1 MKWNHLH
8 KTLRTATLIGMSS
21 ALVTSCAIFKKD
33 AEPEPEIVTR
43 TQSDLTRPAPTVAKP
58 KPKVTTPKPAS
69 TSYSHRTNPSSNLPV
84 KSAAG
89 VTHYSG
95 NPGLPY
101 IALTFDDG
109 PHPVHT
115 PKLLNT
121 LKSHNVKA
129 TFYVTGQNAS
139 RYPSII
145 RRIVNEGH
153 EIGNHT
159 YTHPN
164 LTKLSD
170 AAVRSQLDKSVSAI
184 VSAAG
189 VKPRTFRP
197 PYGALTSRQRSW
209 INSQYGY
216 PIIFWSVDPKDWKDR
231 NSSLVTSR
239 LLNGTKKGG
248 ILLLHDI
255 HATSVQAVPQT
266 INGLLSK
273 GYKFVT
279 VSQLLGAK

>member
-1 MKWNHLH
+1 MNLDLL
-8 KTLRTATLIGMSS
+8 KTLSVRSLFAGVCS
-21 ALVTSCAIFKKD
+21 AMIVSCAHK
-33 AEPEPEIVTR
+33 EVTPPVV
-43 TQSDLTRPAPTVAKP
+43 TAKPAPVVP
-58 KPKVTTPKPAS
+58 KKKVTPYKKKPVVKP
-69 TSYSHRTNPSSNLPV
+69 SYTAKRNPTSNLPT

-89 VTHYSG
+89 VTHRSG
-95 NPGLPY
+95 NSGLPY

-109 PHPVHT
+109 PHPTHT
-115 PKLLNT
+115 PKLLNI
-121 LKSHNVKA
+121 LKKHNVKA
-129 TFYVTGQNAS
+129 TFYVTGVNTA
-139 RYPSII
+139 RYPHIVK
-145 RRIVNEGH
+145 RIVAEGH

-170 AAVRSQLDKSVSAI
+170 AQVKSQLDRSISAI
-184 VSAAG
+184 VSATG

-197 PYGALTSRQRSW
+197 PYGALTTRQRLW

-216 PIIFWSVDPKDWKDR
+216 PIVFWSVDPKDWKDK

-239 LLNGTKKGG
+239 LVSGTRNGG

-255 HATSVQAVPQT
+255 HATSVAAVPQT
-266 INGLLSK
+266 VNRLLSK
-273 GYKFVT
+273 GHKFVT